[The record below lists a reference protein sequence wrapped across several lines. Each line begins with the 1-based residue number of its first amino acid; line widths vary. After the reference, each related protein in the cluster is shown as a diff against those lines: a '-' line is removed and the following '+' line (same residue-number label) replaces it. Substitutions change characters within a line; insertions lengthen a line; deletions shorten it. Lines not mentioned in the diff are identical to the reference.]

1 MSERETVTR
10 RTFLAA
16 AGALP
21 LAMSPA
27 MAAARQRP
35 AVPVGLELYS
45 VRTELANDLLGTVDT
60 VAKMGYQAVE
70 FYSPYLQWSNRLARE
85 VRQRMD
91 DLGIACPSTHNP
103 AAALSGDPL
112 QRAIEL
118 NEILGS
124 RLIAM
129 ASPPPKLVTID
140 AWKALADTC
149 TAAAETLRPLG
160 MRAGFHNHAVEWR
173 SVEGQRPMDILAAGT
188 PRDFVLQ
195 LDIGTCLEAG
205 VDPVAWINANPGR
218 IRSMHCKDWGAGE
231 GRGYAVAF
239 GEGDAPWLRIFE
251 AAEATGGIE
260 QYLIEQEVS
269 PPGGQFAMARRC
281 LDNYR
286 KLRG

>member
-1 MSERETVTR
+1 MSERDAVTR

-27 MAAARQRP
+27 VAAAQRP

-45 VRTELANDLLGTVDT
+45 VRTELANDLLGTVET
-60 VAKMGYQAVE
+60 VAKMGYQVVE

-140 AWKALADTC
+140 AWKTLADTC
-149 TAAAETLRPLG
+149 SAASETLRPLG

-205 VDPVAWINANPGR
+205 VDPVAWIDANPGR